1 MTDTKRG
8 PSGQQGRSF
17 APAAE
22 RRDEPAP
29 PCVLVLGGRL
39 ADRSFVTDVLTR
51 IGLKAARA
59 DADGDA
65 LAAFNEQLLSLLG
78 GTWDRPPRLMPGWE
92 AGDEVAGRVLLARAA
107 FHVTFAGTER
117 PVAWSDPLLD
127 LLLPFWRTALVR
139 PLAAVLIVAS
149 PEAVASDLAARH
161 GISPALALALNDRY
175 QRSALQSLAGLPV
188 LVAPLESIV
197 EPQVDARRSWLQ
209 ELTAFLRSAGVKIA
223 DGELEAEG
231 SPAPPARWEP
241 DPGGVAAQ
249 AVLPRFTELARACA
263 ELTGSHDDF
272 RPPALSS
279 PSGWVEETLAA
290 RSDALLTWRG
300 LEWAAE
306 RIARRPPAS
315 VLRSVAPRRVP
326 PPPADTSIDGYPM
339 NATQDEKAYYRW
351 LEARNRP
358 TRLPGRDETRADPS
372 SIVPRTR
379 PPAGE
384 APLFSVV
391 VPVYRPPLWALV
403 RCIASVLDQDFAS
416 FELCLCDDG
425 SADEDVTRCLSR
437 AAALD
442 PRVKVTSHT
451 PNGGISQATNAAI
464 GISTGRFVVFLDN
477 DDELAPH
484 ALRSMAAAIHGE
496 PLADVLYSDEDK
508 IDEHGRLHTPAF
520 KPGWSP
526 DTLLS
531 CAYMC
536 HLLVVRAT
544 LVAELG
550 GLRSDFDGSQ
560 DYDLMLRATERARQV
575 VHVPDVLYHWRT
587 VPSSAASG
595 DASVKPW
602 AYEAGR
608 RALVDAMERRGE
620 PADVTGDA
628 VILGTYRVRRL
639 VPSGRHRVSVIV
651 PFRDEPSLLTQCVDS
666 VLEAPGF
673 DEIELCLID
682 NGSVLP
688 ETRVVLDE
696 LAADPRVVLLEE
708 PGPFNWSAINNAAAA
723 HASGDLLLF
732 MNNDVEATTA
742 GWMGAMVEH
751 AQRPSVGAVGAR
763 LLYPNRTIQHAGIVL
778 GMGGIAAHVLQDLP
792 EDLTGYLN
800 WAFMTRN
807 CLAVTGACLMTRR
820 EVFEDL
826 CGFAEDLPIAFN
838 DVDFCLRIAESGRFV
853 VYTPF
858 AELVH
863 HESRTRGHADD
874 ALEFPRFLHRWR
886 TKLAAGDPYYHP
898 SLTLWRQHCTLATP
912 EEEEKWHNFLSTLE
926 HLP

>member
-1 MTDTKRG
+1 MTDNQSG
-8 PSGQQGRSF
+8 PSRQRKHSS
-17 APAAE
+17 APLDERAE
-22 RRDEPAP
+22 SAP
-29 PCVLVLGGRL
+29 PLVVVLGATTG
-39 ADRSFVTDVLTR
+39 DRAFVTDV
-51 IGLKAARA
+51 IAGLGVASARPGSG
-59 DADGDA
+59 GDA
-65 LAAFNEQLLSLLG
+65 LASFNEQLLSLLG
-78 GTWDRPPRLMPGWE
+78 GTWDRPPRLRSGWE
-92 AGDEVAGRVLLARAA
+92 HSDEIGNQSLLARAA
-107 FHVTFAGTER
+107 FGVTFGGAER
-117 PVAWSDPLLD
+117 PAAWSDPLLD
-127 LLLPFWRTALVR
+127 LLLPFWRAVLGR
-139 PLAAVLIVAS
+139 PIAAVLVAS
-149 PEAVASDLAARH
+149 PAEEVADDLASRH
-161 GISPALALALNDRY
+161 GISPALGLALFDRY
-175 QRSALQSLAGLPV
+175 LRAALESLAGLPAFLTRPDHFGEPAGV
-188 LVAPLESIV
+188 TSPAWLHELVE
-197 EPQVDARRSWLQ
+197 
-209 ELTAFLRSAGVKIA
+209 FLRSTGVKIA
-223 DGELEAEG
+223 DHELEA
-231 SPAPPARWEP
+231 
-241 DPGGVAAQ
+241 D
-249 AVLPRFTELARACA
+249 VLPALPVRSPRHSAAAGSDALLPQLTELTAACA
-263 ELTGSHDDF
+263 EVIGAHDAF
-272 RPPALSS
+272 QPPRLGT
-279 PSGWVEETLAA
+279 PSGWVEEMLAA

-300 LEWAAE
+300 LEWAAQ
-306 RIARRPPAS
+306 RIASRPPAS
-315 VLRSVAPRRVP
+315 LLRSIAPRRMP

-351 LEARNRP
+351 LEARSRP
-358 TRLPGRDETRADPS
+358 TRLPGHDETRSDPS
-372 SIVPRTR
+372 SIVPRTV

-384 APLFSVV
+384 RPLFSVV

-403 RCIASVLDQDFAS
+403 RCVASVLDQEFPS

-425 SADEDVTRCLSR
+425 SADEELTRCLGQ

-442 PRVKVTSHT
+442 PRVRVTARAS
-451 PNGGISQATNAAI
+451 NCGISAATNAAI
-464 GISTGRFVVFLDN
+464 GISTGEFVVFLDN
-477 DDELAPH
+477 DDELTPH
-484 ALRSMAAAIHGE
+484 ALRSIAAAIRAE
-496 PLADVLYSDEDK
+496 PSVDLLYSDEDK
-508 IDEHGRLHTPAF
+508 IDVWGRLHTPAF

-536 HLLVVRAT
+536 HLLVVRAS
-544 LVAELG
+544 LVAALG
-550 GLRSDFDGSQ
+550 GLRSDYDGSQ
-560 DYDLMLRATERARQV
+560 DYDLMLRASERARDI

-587 VPSSAASG
+587 MPSSAASG
-595 DASVKPW
+595 DAAVKPW

-620 PADVTGDA
+620 PAEVAGDA
-628 VILGTYRVRRL
+628 AILGTYRVRRL
-639 VPSGRHRVSVIV
+639 VPAGLHRVSVIV

-673 DEIELCLID
+673 DDIELCLID

-688 ETRVVLDE
+688 ETRVLLDE
-696 LAADPRVVLLEE
+696 LASDPRVVLLEE
-708 PGPFNWSAINNAAAA
+708 PGPFNWSALNNAAVA

-751 AQRPSVGAVGAR
+751 AQRPGIGAVGAR

-800 WAFMTRN
+800 WAFMVRN

-820 EVFEDL
+820 EVFDEL

-838 DVDFCLRIAESGRFV
+838 DVDFCMRIAESGRFV

-874 ALEFPRFLHRWR
+874 AVEFPRFLHRWR

-912 EEEEKWHNFLSTLE
+912 EEEEKWHNFLSTLD